1 MLIGLDPLLGP
12 ELLHILRAMGHGDEI
27 AVVDAN
33 FPALGNARRL
43 VRIEGADT
51 SRTLE
56 AILSL
61 MPLDSFVDSPANV
74 MQVVGEP
81 ETITDTNRDFQAVVD
96 RLSGFPDSLGRIER
110 HQFYE
115 RARACFAI
123 VATAERRLYGN
134 IILTKGVI
142 GPDGTTVR

>member
-1 MLIGLDPLLGP
+1 MLIGIHPLLGP
-12 ELLHILRAMGHGDEI
+12 ELLQTLRAMGHGDDI

-33 FPALGNARRL
+33 FPALSNARRL
-43 VRIEGADT
+43 VRADGADA
-51 SRTLE
+51 SQMLE

-61 MPLDSFVDSPANV
+61 MPLDSFVESPANV

-81 ETITDTNRDFQAVVD
+81 EAITDTNRDFQAIVD
-96 RLSGFPDSLGRIER
+96 RLSGFPESLGRIER
-110 HQFYE
+110 HAFYE
-115 RARACFAI
+115 RARSCFAI

-142 GPDGTTVR
+142 GPDGKTVR